1 MCAARYTFGCVF
13 YTSSCHDLRRIGER
27 PQILWRHA
35 SQPTPDHG
43 RRWFLRPQL
52 YTWWTGPCQYRQ
64 YQLDVS
70 TPDSYVAM
78 TLTDFSSVGI
88 VIIAIISL
96 LVGDCSLY
104 VSAYI
109 SSPQRTGVFLWDQ
122 GY

>member
-1 MCAARYTFGCVF
+1 M
-13 YTSSCHDLRRIGER
+13 
-27 PQILWRHA
+27 
-35 SQPTPDHG
+35 
-43 RRWFLRPQL
+43 
-52 YTWWTGPCQYRQ
+52 
-64 YQLDVS
+64 S

-96 LVGDCSLY
+96 LVSDCSLY